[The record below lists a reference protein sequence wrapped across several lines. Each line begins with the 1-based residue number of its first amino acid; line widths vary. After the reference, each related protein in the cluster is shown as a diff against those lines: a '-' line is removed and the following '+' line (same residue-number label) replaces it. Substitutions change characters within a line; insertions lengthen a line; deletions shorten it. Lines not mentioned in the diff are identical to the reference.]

1 MKTMDKKPIQLTEQ
15 DLHMLVEDA
24 VRTYLVENGMEE
36 GLGGWLSGI
45 GSRFGK
51 QAQTAG
57 QNMANAAG
65 QKWNQAKTA
74 MGNAY
79 NSAANAVGQTYNQAK
94 QGLQNYQ
101 TAGQVSSINQDAQ
114 KAINN
119 ATQALNNLVQLSTK
133 LQQMGQ
139 NPVIGQNTL
148 PVIQNCLRTL
158 QQVGGRFKGRRTMAV
173 N

>member
-1 MKTMDKKPIQLTEQ
+1 MDKKPIRLTEQ
-15 DLHMLVEDA
+15 DLHF
-24 VRTYLVENGMEE
+24 LVENAVQSYLTENGMDE

-57 QNMANAAG
+57 QNMANSVG
-65 QKWNQAKTA
+65 QKWNQAKQYA
-74 MGNAY
+74 
-79 NSAANAVGQTYNQAK
+79 GQKYDQAK